1 MELFNVQSKN
11 ITKKTSK
18 KLFRMFFKNRMVSI
32 LFSVLLASLLM
43 VCFAI
48 FQSFL
53 KFDGNQELSKT
64 LSKHNITSI
73 PLQKGQ
79 KDEAGNV
86 ALNNVKHVF
95 DEEINSFLEN
105 GFEGNI
111 YYKFNNTIPIYKLQA
126 SKLDVEASLSTASNL
141 QMFYAKETFGVINC
155 SEEFLKSTFGIEGD
169 ITYLAKSDIP
179 KKSGIIIPDY
189 VADSILFYELDKTK
203 TYQDLLGDY
212 IYMSGKTPYVYDYI
226 NGIFDTNYEEEY
238 NEIITKFQ
246 NVTIDPEEAG
256 RIFNEINTSD
266 LFINFM
272 TNCMN
277 FLGYGFNFEPD
288 YRELIKAS
296 DYRSF
301 LKLNNFSVKT
311 GDDKFTYLTSTYNF
325 LHKDTLKDD
334 EIIISITNYNKYFGT
349 NYETLEEIEN
359 KEITFTFYSDRS
371 SNGEEIYTRT
381 YKIVELTKSSSIYI
395 NIDGAHDL
403 RNYDIIRYGIYL
415 DNHQNIEQ
423 VMETATNLDY
433 VVCSVDTVKL
443 SKINR
448 VLEIFGKFF
457 LFIEVFF
464 LLVTIIFLVN
474 IGLSSIKKNK
484 YEIGVLKAIGTL
496 NFDIMRIFIKQSLIV
511 CILIIIVAN
520 IGIYIGTYA
529 ANAILVKAFEAILN
543 TTFFDL
549 RLINYIPNIVLIDLI
564 YIAGISLLS
573 FIIPQ
578 IFLFR
583 IKPINIIRAK
593 E

>member
-1 MELFNVQSKN
+1 
-11 ITKKTSK
+11 
-18 KLFRMFFKNRMVSI
+18 
-32 LFSVLLASLLM
+32 
-43 VCFAI
+43 
-48 FQSFL
+48 
-53 KFDGNQELSKT
+53 
-64 LSKHNITSI
+64 
-73 PLQKGQ
+73 
-79 KDEAGNV
+79 
-86 ALNNVKHVF
+86 
-95 DEEINSFLEN
+95 
-105 GFEGNI
+105 
-111 YYKFNNTIPIYKLQA
+111 
-126 SKLDVEASLSTASNL
+126 
-141 QMFYAKETFGVINC
+141 
-155 SEEFLKSTFGIEGD
+155 
-169 ITYLAKSDIP
+169 
-179 KKSGIIIPDY
+179 
-189 VADSILFYELDKTK
+189 
-203 TYQDLLGDY
+203 
-212 IYMSGKTPYVYDYI
+212 
-226 NGIFDTNYEEEY
+226 
-238 NEIITKFQ
+238 
-246 NVTIDPEEAG
+246 
-256 RIFNEINTSD
+256 
-266 LFINFM
+266 
-272 TNCMN
+272 MN

-296 DYRSF
+296 DYRNF

-325 LHKDTLKDD
+325 IHNDTLKDD

-359 KEITFTFYSDRS
+359 KEITFAFYSDRT

-381 YKIVELTKSSSIYI
+381 YKIIELTKSSNIYI
-395 NIDGAHDL
+395 NIDGAQDL

-443 SKINR
+443 SKINK

-496 NFDIMRIFIKQSLIV
+496 NFDIMRIFIRQSLIV

-549 RLINYIPNIVLIDLI
+549 RLINYIPKIVLIDLI

-578 IFLFR
+578 ILLFR